1 MWAETCFFA
10 RWFGEQSAA
19 QRELVRQ
26 LVAARQLEFVGCQ
39 REPESLQIA
48 DRRAAMFLCRTAN
61 ETAAALAD
69 CIGLLTGCKPVGR
82 LRDRIAAR
90 TRQRSPAL
98 TAAAALT
105 DVC

>member
-1 MWAETCFFA
+1 MSFQSLRRHNLNPRPAKPESLLWAETCFFA

-48 DRRAAMFLCRTAN
+48 DRRAAIVSLSHS
-61 ETAAALAD
+61 E
-69 CIGLLTGCKPVGR
+69 
-82 LRDRIAAR
+82 
-90 TRQRSPAL
+90 
-98 TAAAALT
+98 
-105 DVC
+105 